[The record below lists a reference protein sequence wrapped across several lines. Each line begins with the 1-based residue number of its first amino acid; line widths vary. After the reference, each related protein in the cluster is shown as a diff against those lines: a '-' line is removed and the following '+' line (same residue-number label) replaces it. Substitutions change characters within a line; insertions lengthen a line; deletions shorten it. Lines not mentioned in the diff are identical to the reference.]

1 METFLLATTIIALG
15 IALVMSVVA
24 AKVSREERRRS
35 SARVAALTAAAGIAP
50 PEAPAAAEEPRRA
63 PWAQA
68 KTAPPARTIGFD
80 MREAKASTVV
90 ESLPLTPPPL
100 PTPAAAPASSPN
112 SRLFSD
118 VGAVD
123 EMDMPLPGTGLLS
136 GPSTPRTASSGQK
149 FLALAAAMLFVVLA
163 TGFIWQWSNSKAN
176 TASAAVVTTEPLE
189 LLSLKHDRQSSK
201 LSVSGLVRN
210 PASAKAVEHLNAVVF
225 LFDGQGTFVKS
236 ATAPVDFVKLSS
248 GDESPF
254 VVTLDAP
261 SSVTRYRVSFRT
273 DAGIMPHIDR
283 RGETPVADAQIK

>member
-15 IALVMSVVA
+15 IALVMSLVA

-35 SARVAALTAAAGIAP
+35 SARVAALTAAAGVAP
-50 PEAPAAAEEPRRA
+50 PAQQEPRRA
-63 PWAQA
+63 PWSQA
-68 KTAPPARTIGFD
+68 KTAVPSRTIGFD
-80 MREAKASTVV
+80 MREAKASTAV
-90 ESLPLTPPPL
+90 ESLPLTPPPVPV
-100 PTPAAAPASSPN
+100 PTPAAAPVSNPN
-112 SRLFSD
+112 SRLFAD
-118 VGAVD
+118 VGAID
-123 EMDMPLPGTGLLS
+123 AIEMPLPGNGLLS
-136 GPSTPRTASSGQK
+136 GPATPRTSSSGQK
-149 FLALAAAMLFVVLA
+149 FLALAAVMLFVVLA
-163 TGFIWQWSNSKAN
+163 TGFIWQWSNSKAS

-236 ATAPVDFVKLSS
+236 ATAPVDFTKLSS

-261 SSVTRYRVSFRT
+261 STVTRYRVSFRT